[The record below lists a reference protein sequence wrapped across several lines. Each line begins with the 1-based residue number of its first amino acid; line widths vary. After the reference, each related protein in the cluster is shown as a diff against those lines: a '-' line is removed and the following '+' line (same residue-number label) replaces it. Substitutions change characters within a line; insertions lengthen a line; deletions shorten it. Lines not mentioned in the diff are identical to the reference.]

1 MLILGEETNIRTL
14 RNFDRGKSSYLIVYL
29 YIYILEKGRE
39 KIWRLCWIDFVEMI
53 FLYLL
58 TKKIV
63 SLNKGLRN
71 VRFYIERE
79 YTKTIIMF
87 DTNIRSLLSVSFC
100 AR

>member
-1 MLILGEETNIRTL
+1 
-14 RNFDRGKSSYLIVYL
+14 
-29 YIYILEKGRE
+29 
-39 KIWRLCWIDFVEMI
+39 MI
-53 FLYLL
+53 FRYLL